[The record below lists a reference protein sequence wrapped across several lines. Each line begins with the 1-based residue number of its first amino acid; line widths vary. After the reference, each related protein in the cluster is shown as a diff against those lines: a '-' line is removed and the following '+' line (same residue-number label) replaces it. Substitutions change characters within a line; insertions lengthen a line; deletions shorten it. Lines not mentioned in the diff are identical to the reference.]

1 MAHLKSFQIS
11 GAVSILRHNER
22 TENDTVKQRKN
33 ECIRPEKTHLNYNLA
48 PKRDMPL
55 AEHIKKVCSDNN
67 IRLNKRKDLNVM
79 SSWVITQPKDVKA
92 EETEKFFADTYNFL
106 SERYGKENILS
117 ACVHLDET
125 TPHIHFGFI
134 PVGTDKKGCKTVS
147 SKLVCTR
154 TELKSFHKDLSK
166 YLKQSFGRKISI
178 ENGAT
183 SAGNKTV
190 EQLKAENELKKIKK
204 EIYKQKK
211 ELKSLLE
218 IKEPLLKEKKYF
230 KIDSSIAEKVCEKL
244 NLLDISY
251 NKKKKDDYI
260 IIRASQ
266 SYEKAIQNIISIFNR
281 NNNKSR

>member
-1 MAHLKSFQIS
+1 MS
-11 GAVSILRHNER
+11 GAASILRHNER
-22 TENDTVKQRKN
+22 SENDTVRQRKN
-33 ECIRPEKTHLNYNLA
+33 ECITPEKTNLNYNLA

-55 AEHIKKVCSDNN
+55 AEHIKKVCFDNN

-92 EETEKFFADTYNFL
+92 EETEIFFTDTYNFL

-166 YLKQSFGRKISI
+166 HLEQSFGRKISI

-204 EIYKQKK
+204 EIYQQKK

-218 IKEPLLKEKKYF
+218 IKEPFLKEKKYF
-230 KIDSSIAEKVCEKL
+230 KIDSSIAEKVYEKL

-251 NKKKKDDYI
+251 NKKQKDDYI